1 MPFSDDFNDIYQ
13 YGIKNTCNKRGFF
26 CERVDEQAFEGTI
39 LSRIYTQ
46 IRKADLIISDLSN
59 KNPNVYYETGYAHAL
74 SKPVILLT
82 KNAEDIPF
90 DLKHYPHIVYNG
102 KIKDLSSM
110 LERKLDWYI
119 EDFSKINT
127 KNNKLSLYNDGVLIE
142 NNAKLKLYWTYYEI
156 THQDFE
162 PCLFLDI
169 DIYNENLSKA
179 DYIESVNLIFDENE
193 LFKEDSFKIA
203 TNDIRDYRIK
213 LPNNKILI
221 KSMSFGNIGALNW
234 GKINILIANK
244 KCINKSIEEFNEKL
258 ITGKLKVLF
267 ENLEPIEYDVKFEIT
282 DNLKAKEK
290 Q

>member
-1 MPFSDDFNDIYQ
+1 MFNDIYQ
-13 YGIKNTCNKRGFF
+13 YGIKNTCNERGFF
-26 CERVDEQAFEGTI
+26 CERVDEQVFEGTI

-179 DYIESVNLIFDENE
+179 DYVESVNLIFDENE

-244 KCINKSIEEFNEKL
+244 NCINTSIEEFNEKL
-258 ITGKLKVLF
+258 ITGTLKVLF

-290 Q
+290 S